1 MDFRYTFLEPKLSLL
16 SIPLLIITKGGF
28 LIIAIYYTRDVGK
41 EVKLFYRGVKIFY
54 RGVKKFYRRVKS
66 ILPASIWSTSEASAL
81 TMPVKYFSR
90 DGEIFSRDGE
100 IFSRDGKIISPS
112 VLHPEYSMLFYQT
125 PWSISKQLTPP
136 PLIPSETR
144 NRGFRGLAPWWD
156 FYKGEALITV
166 RGA

>member
-1 MDFRYTFLEPKLSLL
+1 MPVAPCTLCDQIEMYCKVDPIWAE
-16 SIPLLIITKGGF
+16 
-28 LIIAIYYTRDVGK
+28 IAIYYTRDVGK

-90 DGEIFSRDGE
+90 DGEIFSRDG
-100 IFSRDGKIISPS
+100 KIISPS

-125 PWSISKQLTPP
+125 PWSISKQLTSPLWFRVKRGIGGSGGLPP
-136 PLIPSETR
+136 DGIFIRAKPL
-144 NRGFRGLAPWWD
+144 
-156 FYKGEALITV
+156 
-166 RGA
+166 

>member
-1 MDFRYTFLEPKLSLL
+1 MIVKAN
-16 SIPLLIITKGGF
+16 LIFWRKWNKKSV
-28 LIIAIYYTRDVGK
+28 IAIYYTRDVGK

-136 PLIPSETR
+136 PLWFR
-144 NRGFRGLAPWWD
+144 VKRGIGGSGGLPPDGIFIRAKP
-156 FYKGEALITV
+156 L
-166 RGA
+166 